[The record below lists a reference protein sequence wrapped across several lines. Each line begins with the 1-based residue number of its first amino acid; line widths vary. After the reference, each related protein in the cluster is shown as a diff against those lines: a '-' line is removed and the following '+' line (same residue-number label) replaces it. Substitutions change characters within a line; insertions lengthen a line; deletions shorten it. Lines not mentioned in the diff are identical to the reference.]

1 MIDIKLKIE
10 QGEINME
17 IDVEDIL
24 HTELIEVVER
34 HIRDNIEEV
43 MQYITV
49 EE

>member
-1 MIDIKLKIE
+1 MIDIRLRLD
-10 QGEINME
+10 GEINME

-24 HTELIEVVER
+24 HTDLMSVVEQY
-34 HIRDNIEEV
+34 IRANIEDI

>member
-1 MIDIKLKIE
+1 MIDIKLKID
-10 QGEINME
+10 GEINME

-24 HTELIEVVER
+24 HTDLMSVVEQY
-34 HIRDNIEEV
+34 IRDNIEEV

>member
-1 MIDIKLKIE
+1 MIDIRLKLD
-10 QGEINME
+10 GEINME

-24 HTELIEVVER
+24 HTDLMSVVER
-34 HIRDNIEEV
+34 YIRDNIEDV

>member
-1 MIDIKLKIE
+1 MIDIKLKID
-10 QGEINME
+10 GEMNME

-24 HTELIEVVER
+24 HTDLMSVVEQY
-34 HIRDNIEEV
+34 IRDNIEEV